1 MDRTSVGHNI
11 DVPLSLTPSVQNDIY
26 IYMSFTLQLY
36 FFHACFLQRN
46 FPQMFYIPRH
56 MNPENFMQIGTKNF

>member
-26 IYMSFTLQLY
+26 IYIYVIHFATLLFSCL
-36 FFHACFLQRN
+36 FFA
-46 FPQMFYIPRH
+46 
-56 MNPENFMQIGTKNF
+56 TKFSTNVLHT